1 MNQEESC
8 KGFAVWYTLLSAAGF
23 SYLVM
28 PQRSGLGVLVFIL
41 LQSAAAIG
49 LVLHRKLSRQA
60 LWTLL
65 PLVVFGMNAMLRAN
79 GMWRVTNVWLSL
91 LLCGVFAL
99 AAQREF
105 RITRVGVWGDA
116 LASAVTPLSMM
127 HLPFRWSLA
136 AHNGKKKIVWRILL
150 GLVIAVP
157 FVMLLILLLSLADQM
172 FSRMM
177 GEVVKAI
184 MRCLRASA
192 IAKGI
197 VGVAAGMYLGG
208 VMALACTKP
217 KKRIDLVERQHTTDG
232 LIFAVVLS
240 CLLAVYLL
248 FVFVQFK
255 YLFCGAALPEGFTYP
270 NYARRGFFE
279 LFLLTGVNLALIVAG
294 VRIFGGRS
302 TFSCRW
308 IQVCN
313 LLLCGVTLVL
323 LASSFYR
330 MLLYSGDDGLTRM
343 RLMVFGFLLFEAVG
357 LAITVVYVIR
367 PRYNILAVYIT
378 LGFLYYLVLNLA
390 NIDGMVARN
399 QVNRYL
405 RGDDG
410 GIRYVMT
417 LSADAAPEIARLL
430 EPGAADMETQQKA
443 QAYLKGQYERQQQIP
458 QRWQRWSWSAMQ
470 VSRLHAAYIK

>member
-1 MNQEESC
+1 MNQEGSC
-8 KGFAVWYTLLSAAGF
+8 KGFAVWYTLLSAVGF
-23 SYLVM
+23 SYLVT
-28 PQRSGLGVLVFIL
+28 PERSGLGVLLFVL
-41 LQSAAAIG
+41 LQGGAAVG
-49 LVLHRKLSRQA
+49 LVMYRKLSRRA
-60 LWTLL
+60 LWVLL
-65 PLVVFGMNAMLRAN
+65 PLAVFGINAVLWAN

-99 AAQREF
+99 ATQGEF

-127 HLPFRWSLA
+127 HLPFRWSME
-136 AHNGKKKIVWRILL
+136 AHDGKKKVMWRILL

-157 FVMLLILLLSLADQM
+157 FVALLILLLSLADQM

-177 GEVVKAI
+177 GEVVKALI
-184 MRCLRASA
+184 RCFRLSA
-192 IAKGI
+192 IGKGI
-197 VGVAAGMYLGG
+197 LGAAAGMYLGG
-208 VMALACTKP
+208 VMALACAKP
-217 KKRIDLVERQHTTDG
+217 KKRIDLVERQHTADG

-270 NYARRGFFE
+270 AYARRGFFE

-294 VRIFGGRS
+294 VRIFGGRD
-302 TFSCRW
+302 TLPCRW

-323 LASSFYR
+323 LVSSFYR
-330 MLLYSGDDGLTRM
+330 MTLYSLDDGLTRM
-343 RLMVFGFLLFEAVG
+343 RLMVFGFLVFEAIG
-357 LAITVVYVIR
+357 LMITVVYVIR
-367 PRYNILAVYIT
+367 PRYNILAVYIM
-378 LGFLYYLVLNLA
+378 LGFLYYLVLNFA
-390 NIDGMVARN
+390 NIDGMVAQN

-417 LSADAAPEIARLL
+417 LSADAAPQIARLL

-443 QAYLKGQYERQQQIP
+443 REYLQRQYERQQQIP
-458 QRWQRWSWSAMQ
+458 QRWQRWNWSAAR
-470 VSRLHAAYIK
+470 VNRLYTTYIK